1 MIALI
6 TGASSGLGRSF
17 ARILAKRGFNLV
29 IVARRRQRLIELKQE
44 LVHKYGVKVKILCH
58 DLSDPEE
65 CKELYEEVEQANIDI
80 LINNA
85 GFGVFGKFTETDLD
99 AELQM
104 IDVNIKAVH
113 ILTKLFVKKFVKRDH
128 GYILNVASLAGFL
141 AGPFFSS
148 YYASKNY
155 VLQLTKALYEEL
167 RDERS
172 NVYVGAFCPGPV
184 NTEFNDVAGADFAT
198 GGLDEMAAAEYAIEK
213 MFDGQ
218 LIIVPSLTAK
228 LAAAAAKVTPSK
240 LLLAATGKL
249 QKSRTVHERKQESE
263 SGEFE
268 LPVNTGADMKL
279 RLSDEELDRA
289 IAGINADLKHI
300 NTTEDEGERL

>member
-17 ARILAKRGFNLV
+17 AKILAKRGFNLV
-29 IVARRRQRLIELKQE
+29 IVARRRQRLLELKHE
-44 LVHKYGVKVKILCH
+44 LVESYGVKVKILCH
-58 DLSDPEE
+58 DLADPDE
-65 CKELYEEVEQANIDI
+65 CRQLYEEVERANIDI

-99 AELQM
+99 SELKM

-113 ILTKLFVKKFVKRDH
+113 ILTKLFLQKFEKRNY
-128 GYILNVASLAGFL
+128 GYILNVASLAGFM
-141 AGPFFSS
+141 AGPWFSS

-167 RDERS
+167 RAERS

-184 NTEFNDVAGADFAT
+184 NTEFNEVAGAEFAVA
-198 GGLDEMAAAEYAIEK
+198 GLNEMQAAEYAIEK

-218 LIIVPSLTAK
+218 LIIIPSLYAK
-228 LAAAAAKVTPSK
+228 LTAAAAKVAPTK
-240 LLLAATGKL
+240 VMLAATGMV
-249 QKSRTVHERKQESE
+249 QRSRTVHEPEI
-263 SGEFE
+263 
-268 LPVNTGADMKL
+268 PVPENTGADMKL
-279 RLSDEELDRA
+279 RLSEEELEQA
-289 IAGINADLKHI
+289 ISGMYDDLKDI
-300 NTTEDEGERL
+300 NEIR

>member
-17 ARILAKRGFNLV
+17 AKILAKRGFNLV
-29 IVARRRQRLIELKQE
+29 IVARRRQRLLELKHE
-44 LVHKYGVKVKILCH
+44 LVESYGVKVKILCH
-58 DLSDPEE
+58 NLADPDE
-65 CKELYEEVEQANIDI
+65 CRQLYEEVERANIDI

-99 AELQM
+99 SELKM

-113 ILTKLFVKKFVKRDH
+113 ILTKLFLQKFEKRNY
-128 GYILNVASLAGFL
+128 GYILNVASLAGFM
-141 AGPFFSS
+141 AGPWFSS

-167 RDERS
+167 RAEHS

-184 NTEFNDVAGADFAT
+184 NTEFNEVAGAEFAVA
-198 GGLDEMAAAEYAIEK
+198 GLNEMQAAEYAIEK

-218 LIIVPSLTAK
+218 LIIIPSLYAK
-228 LAAAAAKVTPSK
+228 LTAAAAKVAPTK
-240 LLLAATGKL
+240 VMLAATGMV
-249 QKSRTVHERKQESE
+249 QRSRTVHEPEI
-263 SGEFE
+263 
-268 LPVNTGADMKL
+268 PVPENTGADMKL
-279 RLSDEELDRA
+279 RLSEEELEQA
-289 IAGINADLKHI
+289 ISGMYDDLKDI
-300 NTTEDEGERL
+300 NEIR

>member
-17 ARILAKRGFNLV
+17 AKILARRGFNLV
-29 IVARRRQRLIELKQE
+29 IVARRRQRLMELKQE
-44 LVHKYGVKVKILCH
+44 LVQKYGVKVKILCH
-58 DLSDPEE
+58 DLADPEE
-65 CKELYEEVEQANIDI
+65 CKRLFEEVEHANIDI

-99 AELQM
+99 SELNM

-113 ILTKLFVKKFVKRDH
+113 ILTKLFLQKFVKRDH
-128 GYILNVASLAGFL
+128 GYILNVASLAGFM

-167 RDERS
+167 RADRS

-184 NTEFNDVAGADFAT
+184 KTEFNDVAGAEFAVE
-198 GGLDEMAAAEYAIEK
+198 GLDEMTAAEYAIEK

-218 LIIVPSLTAK
+218 LIIVPSLYAK
-228 LAAAAAKVTPSK
+228 LTAAAVKVAPTK
-240 LLLAATGKL
+240 VALAVTGKV
-249 QKSRTVHERKQESE
+249 QRSRTVKDPEM
-263 SGEFE
+263 
-268 LPVNTGADMKL
+268 PVPMNTGADMKL
-279 RLSDEELDRA
+279 RLSEEELEQA
-289 IAGINADLKHI
+289 ISGIYDDIKDI
-300 NTTEDEGERL
+300 NELN

>member
-17 ARILAKRGFNLV
+17 AKILAKRGFNLV
-29 IVARRRQRLIELKQE
+29 IVARRRQRLLELKHE
-44 LVHKYGVKVKILCH
+44 LVESYGVKVKILCH
-58 DLSDPEE
+58 DLADPDE
-65 CKELYEEVEQANIDI
+65 CRQLYEEVERANIDI

-99 AELQM
+99 SELKM

-113 ILTKLFVKKFVKRDH
+113 ILTKLFLQKFEKRNY
-128 GYILNVASLAGFL
+128 GYILNVASLAGFM
-141 AGPFFSS
+141 AGPWFSS

-167 RDERS
+167 RAEHS

-184 NTEFNDVAGADFAT
+184 NTEFNEVAGAEFAVA
-198 GGLDEMAAAEYAIEK
+198 GLNEMQAAEYAIEK

-218 LIIVPSLTAK
+218 LIIIPSLYAK
-228 LAAAAAKVTPSK
+228 LTAAASRVAPTKVM
-240 LLLAATGKL
+240 LAATGMV
-249 QKSRTVHERKQESE
+249 QRSRTVHEPEI
-263 SGEFE
+263 
-268 LPVNTGADMKL
+268 PVPENTGADMKL
-279 RLSDEELDRA
+279 RLSEEELEQA
-289 IAGINADLKHI
+289 ISGMYDDLKDI
-300 NTTEDEGERL
+300 NEIR

>member
-17 ARILAKRGFNLV
+17 AKILAKRGFNLV
-29 IVARRRQRLIELKQE
+29 IVARRRQRLLELKHE
-44 LVHKYGVKVKILCH
+44 LVESYGVKVKILCH
-58 DLSDPEE
+58 DLADSDE
-65 CKELYEEVEQANIDI
+65 CRQLYEEVERANIDI

-99 AELQM
+99 SELKM

-113 ILTKLFVKKFVKRDH
+113 ILTKLFLQKFEKRNY
-128 GYILNVASLAGFL
+128 GYILNVASLAGFM
-141 AGPFFSS
+141 AGPWFSS

-167 RDERS
+167 RAEHS

-184 NTEFNDVAGADFAT
+184 NTEFNEVAGAEFAVA
-198 GGLDEMAAAEYAIEK
+198 GLNEMQAAEYAIEK

-218 LIIVPSLTAK
+218 LIIIPSLYAK
-228 LAAAAAKVTPSK
+228 LTAAAAKVAPTK
-240 LLLAATGKL
+240 VMLAATGMV
-249 QKSRTVHERKQESE
+249 QRSRTVHEPEI
-263 SGEFE
+263 
-268 LPVNTGADMKL
+268 PVPENTGADMKL
-279 RLSDEELDRA
+279 RLSEEELEQA
-289 IAGINADLKHI
+289 ISGMYDDLKDI
-300 NTTEDEGERL
+300 NEIR